1 MMRTNRVART
11 TYNHRGVKGRA
22 DYKSH
27 PLWNEAISLTHAAYD
42 LAERVRPSDPLVAR
56 HLRRAAVA
64 IPAHV
69 AGALMAEDDARRE
82 HVLTARGALAEVSRQ
97 AGRAESA
104 GEPDAA
110 ADLAR
115 RAGELERAVC
125 FELGEAVGGVS

>member
-1 MMRTNRVART
+1 MMRTNRFQPDRLESSRVNNRP
-11 TYNHRGVKGRA
+11 

-42 LAERVRPSDPLVAR
+42 LADRVRPSDPTVAR

-69 AGALMAEDDARRE
+69 AGALMAADDARRE

-97 AGRAESA
+97 AGRAKAA
-104 GEPDAA
+104 GEPGAA
-110 ADLAR
+110 AELAR
-115 RAGELERAVC
+115 RAGELERAVS
-125 FELGEAVGGVS
+125 FELGEAEGGVS